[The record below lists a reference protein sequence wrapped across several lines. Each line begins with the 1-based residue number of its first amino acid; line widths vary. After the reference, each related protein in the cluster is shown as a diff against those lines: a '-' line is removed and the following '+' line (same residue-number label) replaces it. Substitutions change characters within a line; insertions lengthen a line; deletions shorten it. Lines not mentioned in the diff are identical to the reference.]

1 MRASDRLRSSY
12 LGIRTAIGVLGIALP
27 VLVSLLGFLE
37 LGPAFKGSI
46 SAYYYTNARD
56 VLVAV
61 LATIA
66 IFLLSYRGYGRIDD
80 AATNASGLFALGIL
94 AFPTYRSDRY
104 VDRVGLFL
112 LNDRVSDI
120 VHTSFAAAFFLS
132 LAFISIFLFTRSR
145 ETGSSVAKRRRNRL
159 YRACGAVMVAAI
171 LLIVAFLVFLQRS
184 PLARFKP
191 VLVLESVALFAF
203 GTSWLV
209 KGKAFIPRAR
219 RDRRF
224 SLERR
229 DDPQ

>member
-1 MRASDRLRSSY
+1 MKSSERLRSSY
-12 LGIRTAIGVLGIALP
+12 LNLRTVIGVLGLALP
-27 VLVSLLGFLE
+27 LLVAFLGFLE
-37 LGPAFKGSI
+37 LGLAFKGSI

-56 VLVAV
+56 VFVAV

-80 AATNASGLFALGIL
+80 VATNLSGLFALGTL
-94 AFPTYRSDRY
+94 VFPTYRSARY
-104 VDRVGLFL
+104 EDRVGLFL

-120 VHTSFAAAFFLS
+120 AHTSFAAAFFLS

-145 ETGSSVAKRRRNRL
+145 ETGSSLAKRRRNRL
-159 YRACGAVMVAAI
+159 YRACGAVMIVSI
-171 LLIVAFLVFLQRS
+171 VLIVVYLVFLQRT

-191 VLVLESVALFAF
+191 VLILESVALFAF

-209 KGKAFIPRAR
+209 KGKTFMAR
-219 RDRRF
+219 TRSDRRV

-229 DDPQ
+229 ENPQ